1 LAGTKRR
8 PTVVDV
14 AAMAGVSIASV
25 SFVLNARDAEMR
37 ITEETRQKILGAVET
52 LGYRPNA
59 SARELRT
66 RRSQLL
72 AMSIH
77 DIQNH
82 FYSALAVAVQEEA
95 AAAGYDLIIFNTGH
109 RPDREQAFLNTVLRR
124 RVDGVITSSALTGGA
139 ETLDPLVRADVPLVA
154 LSNIHAEFHPQV
166 DYLVNDDSRAAEN
179 AVRHLIE
186 LGHRRIGH
194 LGGPRTLRVGRSRL
208 EGYRAALAG
217 AGLPIDPALEV
228 EGTLMAHGSAEA
240 GLLLLDAQPPPTA
253 IFCANDAMA
262 LQVHFIIRQRGLRM
276 PDDVAL
282 VGFDDVREATQ
293 VDPPLTTVANR
304 SDEVGV
310 QAVKLLV
317 ERMAMGR
324 DQPGRIVER
333 ALPLITREST
343 LGRSRLPTPMSS
355 HRRPKRI
362 S

>member
-1 LAGTKRR
+1 MAGANRR

-25 SFVLNARDAEMR
+25 SFVLNARGAEMR
-37 ITEETRQKILGAVET
+37 IPEETRQKILGAVEA

-66 RRSQLL
+66 RRSHLL
-72 AMSIH
+72 AVSIH

-95 AAAGYDLIIFNTGH
+95 AAAGYDLMIFNTGH
-109 RPDREQAFLNTVLRR
+109 RPDRELAFLNTVLRR
-124 RVDGVITSSALTGGA
+124 RVDGVITSALTVGA
-139 ETLDPLVRADVPLVA
+139 DTLDPLVDADVPVVA
-154 LSNIHAEFHPQV
+154 LSNVHTEFHPRV
-166 DYLVNDDSRAAEN
+166 DYLVNDDARAAEN

-262 LQVHFIIRQRGLRM
+262 LQVHFVIRQRGLRM

-304 SDEVGV
+304 SDEVGG
-310 QAVKLLV
+310 QAVQLLL

-324 DQPGRIVER
+324 DQPGRIVQR
-333 ALPLITREST
+333 PLPLITREST
-343 LGRSRLPTPMSS
+343 LGRPGTPTPIPHS
-355 HRRPKRI
+355 
-362 S
+362 